1 MERVFEK
8 ICYVSEELDR
18 MQNFLNFVKKVHEKA
33 DCKTVGCDVKSFLEQ
48 MEDIF
53 NEELSYDARR
63 IEFTEVCIANI
74 SVFSAMFQIHHKHQ
88 DCMDNAIMT
97 SNF

>member
-33 DCKTVGCDVKSFLEQ
+33 DCKTVGL
-48 MEDIF
+48 M
-53 NEELSYDARR
+53 
-63 IEFTEVCIANI
+63 
-74 SVFSAMFQIHHKHQ
+74 
-88 DCMDNAIMT
+88 
-97 SNF
+97 